1 MDEQSFEINRVK
13 RFEYSCDSIPIHARN
28 HDSLL
33 MCKFVQRYNSLV
45 SFIETVKRWSIEYS
59 IDKCLP
65 LIFLTLSPASDI
77 DFTNQFLNYNLV
89 GTQDKHF
96 WGEWKECTSR
106 QRIEIVAELIRLN
119 RSRRCSPL
127 GAENRRRRSVSVSTM
142 FNEFWH
148 GSGPFKFRSWNYH
161 EAKVNSRIRY
171 IGRRRRR
178 F

>member
-13 RFEYSCDSIPIHARN
+13 RFEYSCDSISVSQYIHARN

-106 QRIEIVAELIRLN
+106 QRIEIVAELIRIDREDVLLSERKIEGGDPCPCRQCLMNFGTVRDRLN
-119 RSRRCSPL
+119 FAREIITRLR
-127 GAENRRRRSVSVSTM
+127 
-142 FNEFWH
+142 
-148 GSGPFKFRSWNYH
+148 
-161 EAKVNSRIRY
+161 
-171 IGRRRRR
+171 
-178 F
+178 